1 MSARIRPQALCRNS
15 RSAFST
21 VSAARAG
28 PQDLPWLLVTPF
40 HQGLIQAF
48 PRRAFLDSTLE
59 LWYIQVEID
68 ALCEIPAASV

>member
-1 MSARIRPQALCRNS
+1 M
-15 RSAFST
+15 T
-21 VSAARAG
+21 ARAG